1 MVKWISILLAVLGV
15 VLAVATA
22 RTAYQEPPVIPLSRQ
37 PSINPFGRG
46 VASLGKV
53 ESREREIMLA
63 APQPGLIMEVHVQ
76 VGQRVKAGDPLLQ
89 LDARVLQAD
98 LLRAQAAVAADRSE
112 IERWKALPRTEDI
125 PPLEAVVAQYKSLAA
140 DRKEQ
145 LELTMQARE
154 RGAANDRDA
163 SRDRFTYEQAV
174 ASLARA
180 QADLDKALAG
190 GWKPDLALL
199 EAQLA
204 RSNAE
209 LDAISL
215 LKERQTVRAPRDGV
229 ILRRDVEPGEYASA
243 DPNRPMLII
252 GDPRSLHIRAQVDE
266 EDIVLVAKMAKAVA
280 RTRGAVVEQFELSLV
295 RIEPY
300 ARPKTDLTGSNV
312 ERIDTRVIDVV
323 FAVPTMPKS
332 PIYPGQAVDVFID
345 IAPETGSGAAQANDR
360 RGN

>member
-1 MVKWISILLAVLGV
+1 VVKWISILLAVVGV

-22 RTAYQEPPVIPLSRQ
+22 RTAYEEPPVIPLSRQ

-76 VGQRVKAGDPLLQ
+76 VGERVKAGDPLLQ

-98 LLRAQAAVAADRSE
+98 LLRAEASVAADRSE
-112 IERWKALPRTEDI
+112 IERWKALPRKEDI
-125 PPLEAVVAQYKSLAA
+125 PPLEAVVAQYTSLAA

-154 RGAANDRDA
+154 RGAANDRDV
-163 SRDRFTYEQAV
+163 SRDRFIYEQAV

-252 GDPRSLHIRAQVDE
+252 GDPGSLHIRAQVDE
-266 EDIVLVAKMAKAVA
+266 EDIALVARMTKAVA

-323 FAVPTMPKS
+323 FAVPAMPRS
-332 PIYPGQAVDVFID
+332 PIYPGQAVDVFMD
-345 IAPETGSGAAQANDR
+345 IEPADDSKD
-360 RGN
+360 